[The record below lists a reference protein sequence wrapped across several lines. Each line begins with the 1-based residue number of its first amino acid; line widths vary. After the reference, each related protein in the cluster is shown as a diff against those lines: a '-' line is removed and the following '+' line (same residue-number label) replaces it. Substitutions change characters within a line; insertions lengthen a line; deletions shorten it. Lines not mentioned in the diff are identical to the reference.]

1 MTTARLIKNL
11 LRLVFRR
18 TATLAG
24 GPWSGRSWQR
34 AGSYGSA
41 DPAAMAARCR
51 RDLAAARAER
61 QRRVADLLRYGNARE
76 VLVAREAA
84 APPGAEKES
93 LRRSLARLDE
103 TLTAWFEELD
113 RLEARIAALDS
124 DLAFYAALAGE
135 EVGASPGGAS
145 GNSGG
150 NSGGNPGGNPGGAS
164 GGAGRERARPTHD
177 AELARHLAALGLSAM
192 PANLPELKA
201 AYRSRLKA
209 VHPDL
214 GPQTDPRAATEATA
228 AATVAFAE
236 LRKRFVRT

>member
-1 MTTARLIKNL
+1 MATARLIRSL

-24 GPWSGRSWQR
+24 GAWSGRSWQR
-34 AGSYGSA
+34 ANTDGSA

-51 RDLAAARAER
+51 RELATARTER
-61 QRRVADLLRYGNARE
+61 QRRVADLLRYGAARD

-93 LRRSLARLDE
+93 LRQSLARLDD

-113 RLEARIAALDS
+113 RLEARIAALES
-124 DLAFYAALAGE
+124 DLALYAALAGE
-135 EVGASPGGAS
+135 DVSAGNTGG
-145 GNSGG
+145 
-150 NSGGNPGGNPGGAS
+150 PS
-164 GGAGRERARPTHD
+164 GGAGSGERARPAHD
-177 AELARHLAALGLSAM
+177 AELARHLAALGLSAL
-192 PANLPELKA
+192 PASLPELKA
-201 AYRSRLKA
+201 AYRARLKA

-236 LRKRFVRT
+236 LRKRFIHA